1 MRLLKLQVLLLVLAV
16 AAVAAIGA
24 DVVLKNRAQMELAS
38 RVEARVPGTTGVSAK
53 ISSFPFVGRL
63 LLSGRVPEVVVAA
76 QHTTVA
82 DVSLDDIRI
91 QVEDVEMDS
100 AAARQGRAVVQSIG
114 RGSVQADLR
123 EDQVNPRLPRG
134 YQVHFQDDKATVSG
148 PLQVPAQLL
157 ATPEGALQLRVANRS
172 LFDLPFP
179 KTDLLPCSPKAVFI
193 SGAVRLSCTFEMVPP
208 LLLNLAKAGR

>member
-16 AAVAAIGA
+16 AAVVAVGA
-24 DVVLKNRAQMELAS
+24 DVVLKSRAQMELAS
-38 RVEARVPGTTGVSAK
+38 QVEARVPGTTGVSAK

-82 DVSLDDIRI
+82 DVSLEDIRI

-100 AAARQGRAVVQSIG
+100 GAARQGRAVVQSIG
-114 RGSVQADLR
+114 RGSVHADLR

-134 YQVHFQDDKATVSG
+134 YQVHFQHEKATVTG
-148 PLQVPAQLL
+148 PLPVPAQLV
-157 ATPEGALQLRVANRS
+157 ATPEGGLQLRVANRS

-179 KTDLLPCSPKAVFI
+179 KTDLLPCSPKAAFVD
-193 SGAVRLSCTFEMVPP
+193 GAVRLSCTFDKVPP
-208 LLLNLAKAGR
+208 LLLNLAKARR